1 MANFRVSNVTHP
13 LIYWWES
20 AIFVEQM
27 CHVVL
32 IQTHPRSCSWCPIVH
47 AVQCVWSFFAFL
59 IFAFSTFAPA
69 LEAVHG
75 GSQEEAGHD
84 GSHGHRD
91 ARKDDYEEVCEG
103 QGDLT
108 FPETVLGELTER
120 HTAAIGGQRALHTI
134 YT

>member
-1 MANFRVSNVTHP
+1 MFLSKHILGHVAGVRLFTQFSVSG
-13 LIYWWES
+13 LIS
-20 AIFVEQM
+20 
-27 CHVVL
+27 
-32 IQTHPRSCSWCPIVH
+32 
-47 AVQCVWSFFAFL
+47 WSFFAFL

-75 GSQEEAGHD
+75 RSQEEAGHD

-91 ARKDDYEEVCEG
+91 ARKDDDEEVCEG